1 MSQKEKF
8 QDFEHPYSLSKYF
21 QKKGIDSNNVMWKRQ
36 NTNGFIKEQS
46 FLSSGSKT
54 YSLHKEKKGTSMLKA
69 WVLLVFILLRDS
81 SFIMGTE
88 DSSVKRKLYESSII

>member
-54 YSLHKEKKGTSMLKA
+54 LYSLHKEKKGISMLKA
-69 WVLLVFILLRDS
+69 
-81 SFIMGTE
+81 
-88 DSSVKRKLYESSII
+88 